1 MEKDK
6 FGNTL
11 ADLEASRRYIESSL
25 AYMAIGSEDYNT
37 FSKLLF
43 SLNRKISDFP
53 Y

>member
-11 ADLEASRRYIESSL
+11 ADLEASRRYIESAL
-25 AYMAIGSEDYNT
+25 TYMTIGSEDYKM
-37 FSKLLF
+37 FSRLLF
-43 SLNRKISDFP
+43 SLNRKIADFP

>member
-1 MEKDK
+1 MEKDR

-11 ADLEASRRYIESSL
+11 ADLEASRRYLESSL
-25 AYMAIGSEDYNT
+25 AYMPVGSEDYNT

-43 SLNRKISDFP
+43 SVNIKIADFP